1 MKKPSLLTQ
10 VLVAFVVAVA
20 LGLIFG
26 DKMSVV
32 QPLGDLFLRLIK
44 FIMAPLILTTLIVG
58 VTSLQDTKQLFSMG
72 GRTIVFYLFTTL
84 IAVTIGIVY
93 AVILSPGTGANVS
106 LQQGATAPSGE
117 APTLTETLLNMIPEN
132 PFAALMEG
140 NILQIIFM
148 AIAIGLGILFVGE
161 PAKPIQKLFESFS
174 TVMFK
179 ITSGIMVTAPIGIFG
194 MVAPIIGEYGLAV
207 LAPLAK
213 VIIAVALGCLTQL
226 LVVYSLAVKGFAGM
240 SPLTFLKGIAPA
252 GLVAFSTASSGATL
266 PVSMKNVQENLGVSK
281 ETASFVL
288 PLGATMNMD
297 GSAIYQGV
305 AALFIAQ
312 FYGIDLGMSEI
323 LLIMFTTTIASIG
336 TAGVPGAGMI
346 MLTMVLAAV
355 NLPVEGIALIA
366 AIDRILDMFRT
377 SVNIVGDA
385 AASVVV
391 DSYEKKSKEKANQQ
405 AS

>member
-93 AVILSPGTGANVS
+93 AVILAPGTGANVS
-106 LQQGATAPSGE
+106 LPQGATVPSGE
-117 APTLTETLLNMIPEN
+117 APTITETVLNMIPEN

-161 PAKPIQKLFESFS
+161 PARPVQKLFESFS

-179 ITSGIMVTAPIGIFG
+179 ITSGIMVIAPIGIFG

-226 LVVYSLAVKGFAGM
+226 LVAYSLAVKGFAGM
-240 SPLTFLKGIAPA
+240 SPFTFLKGIAPA

-366 AIDRILDMFRT
+366 AVDRILDMFRT

-391 DSYEKKSKEKANQQ
+391 DSYEKKSKEKARKQ

>member
-93 AVILSPGTGANVS
+93 AVILAPGTGANVS
-106 LQQGATAPSGE
+106 LPQGATVPSGE
-117 APTLTETLLNMIPEN
+117 APTITETLLNMIPEN

-161 PAKPIQKLFESFS
+161 PARPVQKVFESFS

-179 ITSGIMVTAPIGIFG
+179 ITSGIMVIAPIGIFG

-226 LVVYSLAVKGFAGM
+226 LVAYSLAVKGFAGM
-240 SPLTFLKGIAPA
+240 SPFTFLKGIAPA

-366 AIDRILDMFRT
+366 AVDRILDMFRT

-391 DSYEKKSKEKANQQ
+391 DSYEKKSKEKARKQ

>member
-10 VLVAFVVAVA
+10 VLVAFVVAVT

-93 AVILSPGTGANVS
+93 AVILAPGTGANVS
-106 LQQGATAPSGE
+106 LPQGATVPSGE
-117 APTLTETLLNMIPEN
+117 APTITETLLNMIPEN

-161 PAKPIQKLFESFS
+161 PARPVQKLFESFS
-174 TVMFK
+174 TIMFK
-179 ITSGIMVTAPIGIFG
+179 ITSGIMVIAPIGIFG

-226 LVVYSLAVKGFAGM
+226 LVAYSLAVKGFAGM
-240 SPLTFLKGIAPA
+240 SPFTFLKGIAPA

-366 AIDRILDMFRT
+366 AVDRILDMFRT

-391 DSYEKKSKEKANQQ
+391 DSYEKKSKEKARKQ

>member
-106 LQQGATAPSGE
+106 LQQGTTAPSGE

-179 ITSGIMVTAPIGIFG
+179 ITSGIMVIAPIGIFG

>member
-179 ITSGIMVTAPIGIFG
+179 ITSGIMVIAPIGIFG

-213 VIIAVALGCLTQL
+213 VIIAVALCCLTQL

>member
-1 MKKPSLLTQ
+1 
-10 VLVAFVVAVA
+10 
-20 LGLIFG
+20 
-26 DKMSVV
+26 MSVV

-72 GRTIVFYLFTTL
+72 GRTIVFYFFTTL

-106 LQQGATAPSGE
+106 LPQGATAPSGE

-179 ITSGIMVTAPIGIFG
+179 ITSGIMVIAPIGIFG

-213 VIIAVALGCLTQL
+213 VIIAVAFGCLTQL

-240 SPLTFLKGIAPA
+240 SPLTFLKGIAP
-252 GLVAFSTASSGATL
+252 
-266 PVSMKNVQENLGVSK
+266 
-281 ETASFVL
+281 
-288 PLGATMNMD
+288 
-297 GSAIYQGV
+297 
-305 AALFIAQ
+305 
-312 FYGIDLGMSEI
+312 
-323 LLIMFTTTIASIG
+323 
-336 TAGVPGAGMI
+336 
-346 MLTMVLAAV
+346 AV

>member
-1 MKKPSLLTQ
+1 
-10 VLVAFVVAVA
+10 
-20 LGLIFG
+20 
-26 DKMSVV
+26 
-32 QPLGDLFLRLIK
+32 
-44 FIMAPLILTTLIVG
+44 
-58 VTSLQDTKQLFSMG
+58 
-72 GRTIVFYLFTTL
+72 
-84 IAVTIGIVY
+84 
-93 AVILSPGTGANVS
+93 
-106 LQQGATAPSGE
+106 
-117 APTLTETLLNMIPEN
+117 
-132 PFAALMEG
+132 
-140 NILQIIFM
+140 
-148 AIAIGLGILFVGE
+148 
-161 PAKPIQKLFESFS
+161 
-174 TVMFK
+174 
-179 ITSGIMVTAPIGIFG
+179 

-323 LLIMFTTTIASIG
+323 LLIMFTTT
-336 TAGVPGAGMI
+336 MHQ
-346 MLTMVLAAV
+346 LVLRACQV
-355 NLPVEGIALIA
+355 QG
-366 AIDRILDMFRT
+366 
-377 SVNIVGDA
+377 
-385 AASVVV
+385 
-391 DSYEKKSKEKANQQ
+391 
-405 AS
+405 

>member
-93 AVILSPGTGANVS
+93 AVILAPGTGANVS
-106 LQQGATAPSGE
+106 LPQGATVPSGE
-117 APTLTETLLNMIPEN
+117 APTITETLLNMIPEN

-161 PAKPIQKLFESFS
+161 PARPVQKLFESFS

-179 ITSGIMVTAPIGIFG
+179 ITSGIMVIAPIGIFG

-226 LVVYSLAVKGFAGM
+226 LVAYSLAVKGFAGM
-240 SPLTFLKGIAPA
+240 SPFTFLKGIAPA

-366 AIDRILDMFRT
+366 AVDRILDMFRT

-391 DSYEKKSKEKANQQ
+391 DSYEKKSKEKARKQ

>member
-106 LQQGATAPSGE
+106 LPQGATAPSGE

-179 ITSGIMVTAPIGIFG
+179 ITSGIMVIAPIGIFG

-213 VIIAVALGCLTQL
+213 VIIAVAFGCLTQL